1 MCVLMF
7 IDWRSGG
14 GGQGGGR
21 GANLLFQLQVLV
33 WKEDLTGEMSV

>member
-21 GANLLFQLQVLV
+21 GANLLFQLQVFGLE
-33 WKEDLTGEMSV
+33 EDLTGEMSV